1 VGAQT
6 EIHFVNLLEFIM
18 AKLVECVPNF
28 SEGRRPEVVDAIC
41 NAITSVDGVVL
52 LDKEMDADHNRAV
65 VTFVCHPKVAVE
77 AAFEGYKKAAEL
89 IDMTTH
95 KGEHPRMGACDV
107 CPFIP
112 LSDMT
117 IEEAVELAH
126 RLGKRVGEELQ
137 IPVYLYEDAATTPK
151 RKNLAKIRS
160 GEYEGIRDTIETDPS
175 RKPDY
180 GPAKM
185 NLKAGATAIG
195 VRFPLVA
202 FNVYLGT
209 NKKWIAD
216 KIADAVRSLRGGY
229 RYVKALGFEI
239 KERDQVQISMNLV
252 NYTKTPIFR
261 VFETIKSEA
270 ARYGV
275 NVTSSE
281 IVGLVPNDAIIDVA
295 DFYLRLENFSKA
307 QILEEKLRAAGAEA
321 ATAVTE
327 TFYDEVASSAPAPG
341 GGSVAASAGALTA
354 ALAAMV
360 ARLTVGKKQY
370 ADVKEEMSQ
379 VRDKADALRAE
390 LTQLIETDK
399 EAFNKVMASFQLP
412 AGEERDKA
420 VEEATKGATLVP
432 LTVMKKSLEAL
443 KLAEVVAEKGNVNSV
458 SDAGVAGLMGM
469 AAVDGAWYN
478 VRINLSSLADANFVS
493 QTTEEAAAIREEASA
508 VSERIKKQVESKL

>member
-1 VGAQT
+1 
-6 EIHFVNLLEFIM
+6 M

-65 VTFVCHPKVAVE
+65 VTFVCHPNSAIE
-77 AAFEGYKKAAEL
+77 AAFRGYQKAAEL

-112 LSDMT
+112 ISDVT
-117 IEEAVELAH
+117 IEDAIELAN

-137 IPVYLYEDAATTPK
+137 IPVYLYEDAATSAK
-151 RKNLAKIRS
+151 RKNLANVRQ
-160 GEYEGIRDTIETDPS
+160 GQYEGIRDSIETDKK

-209 NKKWIAD
+209 NKKAVADNIANAI
-216 KIADAVRSLRGGY
+216 KSLRGGY
-229 RYVKALGFEI
+229 RYVKALGFSI

-281 IVGLVPNDAIIDVA
+281 IVGLVPNDAMIDVS
-295 DFYLRLENFSKA
+295 DFYLRLENFSKE
-307 QILEEKLRAAGAEA
+307 QILEEKLKEAGGTAGAGGES
-321 ATAVTE
+321 
-327 TFYDEVASSAPAPG
+327 FYDEVASSSPAPG
-341 GGSVAASAGALTA
+341 GGSVAASAGALAA
-354 ALAAMV
+354 ALSSMV
-360 ARLTVGKKQY
+360 CRLTVGKKQY
-370 ADVKEEMSQ
+370 AAVKDELSEI
-379 VRDKADALRAE
+379 RDKCDALRVE
-390 LTQLIETDK
+390 LVTLIDTDK
-399 EAFNKVMASFQLP
+399 EAFNKVMEAFKTK
-412 AGEERDKA
+412 DDA
-420 VEEATKGATLVP
+420 VIEEANKGAASVP
-432 LTVMKKSLEAL
+432 LTVMKKALEV
-443 KLAEVVAEKGNVNSV
+443 LAMTETVVNKGNENSIT
-458 SDAGVAGLMGM
+458 DAGVAGLMAM
-469 AAVDGAWYN
+469 SAINGAGYN
-478 VRINLSSLADANFVS
+478 VKINLTSISDRAFVDKMKKEADEIIA
-493 QTTEEAAAIREEASA
+493 QGEKIAARM
-508 VSERIKKQVESKL
+508 KQRVESKL

>member
-1 VGAQT
+1 
-6 EIHFVNLLEFIM
+6 M

-65 VTFVCHPKVAVE
+65 VTFISHPNNAVE
-77 AAFEGYKKAAEL
+77 AAFRGYQKAAEL

-112 LSDMT
+112 ISDVT
-117 IEEAVELAH
+117 IEVAIELANK
-126 RLGKRVGEELQ
+126 LGQRVGDDLQ
-137 IPVYLYEDAATTPK
+137 IPVYLYEDAASSPK
-151 RKNLAKIRS
+151 RRNLAKVRT
-160 GEYEGIRDTIETDPS
+160 GQYEGIRDSIETDKS

-202 FNVYLGT
+202 FNVYLNT

-216 KIADAVRSLRGGY
+216 RIADGVRSLKGGY
-229 RYVKALGFEI
+229 RFVKALGFEI

-281 IVGLVPNDAIIDVA
+281 VVGLVPNDALVDVS
-295 DFYLRLENFSKA
+295 DFYLRLE
-307 QILEEKLRAAGAEA
+307 
-321 ATAVTE
+321 
-327 TFYDEVASSAPAPG
+327 
-341 GGSVAASAGALTA
+341 
-354 ALAAMV
+354 
-360 ARLTVGKKQY
+360 
-370 ADVKEEMSQ
+370 
-379 VRDKADALRAE
+379 
-390 LTQLIETDK
+390 
-399 EAFNKVMASFQLP
+399 
-412 AGEERDKA
+412 
-420 VEEATKGATLVP
+420 
-432 LTVMKKSLEAL
+432 
-443 KLAEVVAEKGNVNSV
+443 
-458 SDAGVAGLMGM
+458 
-469 AAVDGAWYN
+469 
-478 VRINLSSLADANFVS
+478 
-493 QTTEEAAAIREEASA
+493 
-508 VSERIKKQVESKL
+508 